1 MNKPA
6 STGTRALGV
15 SMLVVLTS
23 IGLCHSGCGG
33 GAASPAGVGGIG
45 DSAGGVAGGTNGT
58 GTTGGASGGG
68 VTGGGRGGAS
78 GGGMTA
84 GGAGGAAGGGSAGSG
99 VVLMP
104 DATGY
109 VDGATNPFWVTGSW
123 YAYGDSLG
131 ATGVA
136 PGDCQTAGHPDSAC
150 AQITSPVS
158 GGFPNTAGKMCTTG
172 TVETVV
178 DIVGMTGMPDYSKMW
193 GAGIGIDLNHP
204 AMGPRGVF
212 DAVANQVIGI
222 SFDLDVKPAAGLRV
236 EVQTVPTDG
245 TVAGNDYWGATASYP
260 PSPVVVGT
268 NTMSWSA
275 VTGPKGHFFDP
286 TEIEA
291 IQFHVPS
298 STAAGSLYS
307 FCISN
312 FKMLTP

>member
-1 MNKPA
+1 
-6 STGTRALGV
+6 
-15 SMLVVLTS
+15 MLVVLAS
-23 IGLCHSGCGG
+23 IGLCPSGCGG
-33 GAASPAGVGGIG
+33 GAASPGGVGGIG
-45 DSAGGVAGGTNGT
+45 DGAGGGAGTYGT
-58 GTTGGASGGG
+58 GTGD
-68 VTGGGRGGAS
+68 AS
-78 GGGMTA
+78 GGGMS
-84 GGAGGAAGGGSAGSG
+84 GGGGGGAAGGGSAGSG

-104 DATGY
+104 DASGY
-109 VDGATNPFWVTGSW
+109 VDGATNRFGVTGSW

-158 GGFPNTAGKMCTTG
+158 GGFLNTAGKMCTTG

-193 GAGIGIDLNHP
+193 GAGIAIDLNHP
-204 AMGPRGVF
+204 AVGPRGVF

-222 SFDLDVKPAAGLRV
+222 SFDLDMKPAPGLRV

-275 VTGPKGHFFDP
+275 VMGPKGHFFDP